1 MTTPSPTPTP
11 LTKWKHALIIGALA
25 AAGAFIGAIQ
35 PFIADPAGIAIFSG
49 LAALLGEALTYEH
62 SV

>member
-1 MTTPSPTPTP
+1 MSTTPPATP

-25 AAGAFIGAIQ
+25 AAGAFVGAIQ

-49 LAALLGEALTYEH
+49 IAALVGEALTYEH
-62 SV
+62 SI